1 MAVSC
6 FSFGVGVLFDPA
18 IKMIM
23 MKNRFIKNKQDLY
36 LYKMSMV

>member
-6 FSFGVGVLFDPA
+6 FSFGVGALFDPA

-23 MKNRFIKNKQDLY
+23 MKNMLIKNKQEFY
-36 LYKMSMV
+36 LFKM